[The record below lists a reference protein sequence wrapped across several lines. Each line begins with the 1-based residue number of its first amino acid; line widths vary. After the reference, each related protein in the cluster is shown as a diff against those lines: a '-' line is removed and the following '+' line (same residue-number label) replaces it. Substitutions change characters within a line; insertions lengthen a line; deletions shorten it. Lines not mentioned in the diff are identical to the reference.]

1 MTRVSRQLGDTVRAG
16 ETLAQVSSLEAAAM
30 NADRNVAVAKV
41 DLARKSYAREYSL
54 FEQGVTPRQ
63 EMEAAQSALTV
74 AESEAL
80 RATSVAKAAQVAADG
95 KSVAVVSPIHGKITT
110 QTVTLGSFVQPQ
122 MELFRVSGNGKVL
135 IEASLPAADVTRV
148 APGDKATILAA
159 NGSSVDATVRSV
171 TPTVSSSTR
180 TAIVVLTPSS
190 LTPELIVGEGVQAR
204 LHVKNGASGL
214 VVAEDAVQ
222 SVDGHDV
229 LFVRTKDGFRVQRV
243 LVGTRSGGVA
253 QIISGISAG
262 EMVATRN
269 AFLVKADM
277 IKSAKEE

>member
-1 MTRVSRQLGDTVRAG
+1 M
-16 ETLAQVSSLEAAAM
+16 
-30 NADRNVAVAKV
+30 
-41 DLARKSYAREYSL
+41 
-54 FEQGVTPRQ
+54 
-63 EMEAAQSALTV
+63 
-74 AESEAL
+74 
-80 RATSVAKAAQVAADG
+80 
-95 KSVAVVSPIHGKITT
+95 
-110 QTVTLGSFVQPQ
+110 
-122 MELFRVSGNGKVL
+122 
-135 IEASLPAADVTRV
+135 
-148 APGDKATILAA
+148 
-159 NGSSVDATVRSV
+159 
-171 TPTVSSSTR
+171 
-180 TAIVVLTPSS
+180 
-190 LTPELIVGEGVQAR
+190 TPELIVGEGVQAR

>member
-1 MTRVSRQLGDTVRAG
+1 VYKRQ
-16 ETLAQVSSLEAAAM
+16 
-30 NADRNVAVAKV
+30 
-41 DLARKSYAREYSL
+41 
-54 FEQGVTPRQ
+54 
-63 EMEAAQSALTV
+63 
-74 AESEAL
+74 
-80 RATSVAKAAQVAADG
+80 
-95 KSVAVVSPIHGKITT
+95 
-110 QTVTLGSFVQPQ
+110 
-122 MELFRVSGNGKVL
+122 ELFRVSGNGKVL